1 MIQIIKNILK
11 KNKLVSRL
19 NSKYKVRLLKKDLK
33 NITEFYNQNNISKY
47 DASIS
52 INSFKSN
59 LIGLNPLFIP
69 KERGNLN
76 IFWIGTSI
84 NQDYTGFVQSLESF
98 GNVEVFINHLGD
110 YGLWNKN
117 NEAKIYD
124 KEVISKNSEALRNQ
138 IISLLDKKKPDVVIG
153 QMWAGRI
160 SSEILGWIRELGIPV
175 INISMDDLLPQH
187 WKYKGKT
194 RLGSIGLGASL
205 DMVLTTT
212 SNCCNWYWYEKV
224 NSLYFPLAANP
235 NFFYKEA
242 NAVRDIDILFI
253 GNKYGIRESLINRVI
268 SEGFN
273 IEVYGNGWPNGIADF
288 NLSVDLSK
296 KSKIILGVGTIGHC
310 DDLFTLKLRDFEA
323 PLSGA
328 LYITSRNPD
337 LVDLF
342 IEGEEME
349 YYESEEELINKLK
362 LYTNNEYKRLE
373 VAKKG
378 QKKVISKH
386 TWDIRLAD
394 VFSKIGII
402 Q

>member
-1 MIQIIKNILK
+1 MIQKIKNILK
-11 KNKLVSRL
+11 KNKFISHLNSRL
-19 NSKYKVRLLKKDLK
+19 KAFLLKKDLK
-33 NITEFYNQNNISKY
+33 EIKEFYNQNNKSNYNDIV
-47 DASIS
+47 S
-52 INSFKSN
+52 INSFKST
-59 LIGLNPLFIP
+59 LLSLNPHFIP
-69 KERGNLN
+69 KKMGNLN

-84 NQDYTGFVQSLESF
+84 NQDYTGFIQSLESF
-98 GNVEVFINHLGD
+98 GNVEVFVNHLGG

-124 KEVISKNSEALRNQ
+124 KEVIDKNSEALRNQ
-138 IISLLDKKKPDVVIG
+138 INSLLNIKKPDVVIG

-160 SSEILGWIRELGIPV
+160 SSEILGWVRELGIPV

-187 WKYKGKT
+187 WKYNGKT

-235 NFFYKEA
+235 NFFYNDA
-242 NAVRDIDILFI
+242 NAKREIDILFI
-253 GNKYGIRESLINRVI
+253 GNKYGIRERIINRVI
-268 SEGFN
+268 LEGFN

-288 NLSVDLSK
+288 NLSVELSK

-342 IEGEEME
+342 IEGEEMDF
-349 YYESEEELINKLK
+349 YESEEELINKLK
-362 LYTNNEYKRLE
+362 LYTNNDSKRLE
-373 VAKKG
+373 IAKKG
-378 QKKVISKH
+378 QNKIISKH

-394 VFSKIGII
+394 LFYKIGII